1 MTIGNNPLW
10 IPRTED
16 ELRQA
21 AIDGLLEES
30 HVLDIKRELSSGE
43 SANKGTAKD
52 IAAFALDGGVIIFG
66 VDEGDGTAPPHL
78 HPIDLAGLPERIGN
92 IATSRVRESVLIRT
106 HVIEATHN
114 AGMGYLVVHVPKSP
128 RAPHMADGRYY
139 GRGDKGNRILD
150 DAEVSRLHE
159 QRTAAQ
165 RDILPELNQRLD
177 HLGAHERMLA
187 ILARPIGA
195 GEELLLPLAESAD
208 WKQTIHQIVKD
219 AKAIDNCNAN
229 QYLGDGPE
237 FTRRPHAVGITV
249 GMDQGRWPNKKRA
262 IELDFCENGSLFL
275 ASERAFVDFSDP
287 VNPRSKRLAVFETEV
302 VEQTDLIVGAAA
314 AIAQNYGFTG
324 TWRFGLVLTGTGNA
338 IPLPRGGTVSSYYSQ
353 PYPDQSY
360 TKTAEATFVDLS
372 ENPRGTVKTLVG
384 PLLRTL
390 SVDASWLA
398 YLNKTLPR

>member
-1 MTIGNNPLW
+1 MNIGNPLW

-30 HVLDIKRELSSGE
+30 HILDIKRELPSGE

-66 VDEGDGTAPPHL
+66 VDEGDGTTPPQL
-78 HPIDLAGLPERIGN
+78 HPIDLAGLPERIDN
-92 IATSRVRESVLIRT
+92 IATSRVREAVLIQT
-106 HVIEATHN
+106 HVIEANHN
-114 AGMGYLVVHVPKSP
+114 AGKGYLVVHVPKSP

-139 GRGDKGNRILD
+139 GRADKTNRILD

-177 HLGAHERMLA
+177 RLGAHAPMLG
-187 ILARPIGA
+187 ILAQPIGA
-195 GEELLLPLAESAD
+195 GEELLLPLAEATD
-208 WKQTIHQIVKD
+208 WKQTIHRIVKD
-219 AKAIDNCNAN
+219 AKATDNCNTN
-229 QYLGDGPE
+229 RFLGDGPDYP
-237 FTRRPHAVGITV
+237 RRPHAVGITV
-249 GMDQGRWPNKKRA
+249 GMDQGRWPNKQQA
-262 IELDFCENGSLFL
+262 VELDFAENGALFL
-275 ASERAFVDFSDP
+275 ASERAIVDFADP
-287 VNPRSKRLAVFETEV
+287 GNPRSTRPAVFETEV
-302 VEQTDLIVGAAA
+302 VEQTDLIVRVAA
-314 AIAQNYGFTG
+314 AIARNYGFTG
-324 TWRFGLVLTGTGNA
+324 AWRFGLVLTGIGNA
-338 IPLPRGGTVSSYYSQ
+338 IPFPRGGTVSSYYSQ
-353 PYPDQSY
+353 PYPDQNY
-360 TKTAEATFVDLS
+360 TKTAEATFVDLN

-398 YLNKTLPR
+398 YLNKTPTR